1 MERFCIITNREKDGS
16 MAITGRIADFILK
29 RGGSIYLTR
38 GGCKKDGT
46 HYTEVEDIPIDTQCA
61 LVLGGDG
68 TILQAA
74 QDLAKFDFPIFG
86 INLGTLGFLAETEMA
101 ELDQALEKLFAGEYV
116 IKEQMMLGVSVNTG
130 GRRCVL
136 PDALN
141 DLVLTRSGFSRVI
154 GAGVYINGDL
164 VSDYRGDGVII
175 ATPTGSTGYNL
186 SAGGPIIAPESNVM
200 VITPICPHSLGARS
214 IIVTDRDVIRVSV
227 RTSKKTQQEEAIAT
241 VDGRSSIKL
250 RAKDYIEVRRAERAV
265 KLVRLLDRSF
275 YEVLRTKLLG
285 GGCRDEIKQTEQ
297 DY

>member
-16 MAITGRIADFILK
+16 MAITGRIADFILR
-29 RGGSIYLTR
+29 RGGSAYLTR
-38 GGCKKDGT
+38 GGCREDGT
-46 HYTEVEDIPIDTQCA
+46 HYTEVEDIPADTQCA

-74 QDLAKFDFPIFG
+74 QDLADFNFPIFG

-101 ELDQALEKLFAGEYV
+101 ELDGALEKLFAGEYV
-116 IKEQMMLGVSVNTG
+116 VREQMMLGVLVDTG
-130 GRRCVL
+130 GRKFLL

-141 DLVLTRSGFSRVI
+141 DLVITRSGFSRVI
-154 GAGVYINGDL
+154 GVGVYINGDL

-186 SAGGPIIAPESNVM
+186 SAGGPIIAPEANTM
-200 VITPICPHSLGARS
+200 VVTPICPHSLGARS
-214 IIVTDRDVIRVSV
+214 IVVSDRDVITVRV

-241 VDGRSSIKL
+241 VDGRSSAKL
-250 RAKDYIEVRRAERAV
+250 GAKDYIEVRRAARTV

-275 YEVLRTKLLG
+275 YQVLRTKLLG
-285 GGCRDEIKQTEQ
+285 GGNKREDFIL
-297 DY
+297 